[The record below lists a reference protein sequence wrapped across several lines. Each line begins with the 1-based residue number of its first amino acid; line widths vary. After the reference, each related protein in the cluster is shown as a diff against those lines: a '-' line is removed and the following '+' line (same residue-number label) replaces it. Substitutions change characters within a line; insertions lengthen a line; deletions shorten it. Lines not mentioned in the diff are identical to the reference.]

1 MTREAVILKLGISE
15 TCWHQNN
22 IKESHFSSSVVRSN
36 KARSKLEGWR
46 GKSFSVLAEWN
57 WLKQYFKALFCLAFG
72 WIYGQNPLL
81 IKFIFGSE
89 ILFSLEISR
98 IGSWMACFSGD
109 HLCLP
114 KDEVGLGLKWLY
126 LLNKS
131 CLLKFLWNVVKK
143 YSLFKI
149 TQSWIFFMIGFKT
162 VLPSSNLPQWC
173 SLDNWWWS
181 SD

>member
-22 IKESHFSSSVVRSN
+22 IKESHFSSGVVRSN

-46 GKSFSVLAEWN
+46 GKSFSVFAEWN
-57 WLKQYFKALFCLAFG
+57 WLKQYFKALFFLAFG

-89 ILFSLEISR
+89 ILFSQEISR

-126 LLNKS
+126 VLNKS
-131 CLLKFLWNVVKK
+131 CLLKFLCGMLSKIFLSIQDTSQLDILLRAGI
-143 YSLFKI
+143 SL
-149 TQSWIFFMIGFKT
+149 
-162 VLPSSNLPQWC
+162 SSIL
-173 SLDNWWWS
+173 LYG
-181 SD
+181 